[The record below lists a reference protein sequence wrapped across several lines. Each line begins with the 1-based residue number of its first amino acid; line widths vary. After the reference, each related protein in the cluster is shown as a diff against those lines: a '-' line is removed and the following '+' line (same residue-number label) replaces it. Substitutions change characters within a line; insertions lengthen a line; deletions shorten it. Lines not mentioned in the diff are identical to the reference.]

1 MCQPNQKRTSDELML
16 SLPSW
21 SKLDKLRQML
31 TIPIELNK
39 IKKKSIFLIAVLWT
53 NNNIFLIKIKISSKH
68 KTSNQILNTN

>member
-39 IKKKSIFLIAVLWT
+39 IKKKSVFLIAVLWT

>member
-39 IKKKSIFLIAVLWT
+39 IKKKSVFLIAVLWT

-68 KTSNQILNTN
+68 KTWNQILNTN

>member
-31 TIPIELNK
+31 TTPIELNK
-39 IKKKSIFLIAVLWT
+39 IKKKSVFLIAVLWT

>member
-21 SKLDKLRQML
+21 SKRDKLRQML
-31 TIPIELNK
+31 TTPIELNK
-39 IKKKSIFLIAVLWT
+39 IKKKSVFLIAVLWT

>member
-53 NNNIFLIKIKISSKH
+53 NNNIFLIKIKISSKY

>member
-16 SLPSW
+16 SLPPW

-39 IKKKSIFLIAVLWT
+39 IKKKSVFLIAVLWT

>member
-21 SKLDKLRQML
+21 SKRDKLRQML

-39 IKKKSIFLIAVLWT
+39 IKNKSVFLIAVLWT

>member
-1 MCQPNQKRTSDELML
+1 ML

-31 TIPIELNK
+31 TTPIELNK
-39 IKKKSIFLIAVLWT
+39 IKKKSVFLIAVLWT

>member
-39 IKKKSIFLIAVLWT
+39 IKKKSVFLIAVLWT
-53 NNNIFLIKIKISSKH
+53 NNNIFLIKIKISSKY

>member
-39 IKKKSIFLIAVLWT
+39 IKKKSVFLIAVLWT
-53 NNNIFLIKIKISSKH
+53 SNNIFLIKIKISSKH

>member
-1 MCQPNQKRTSDELML
+1 MCQHNQKRTSDELML

-39 IKKKSIFLIAVLWT
+39 IKKKSVFLIAVLWT

>member
-31 TIPIELNK
+31 TTPIELNK
-39 IKKKSIFLIAVLWT
+39 IKKKSVFLIAVLWT
-53 NNNIFLIKIKISSKH
+53 NNNIFLIKIKISSKY